1 MLYPKNDQKAL
12 CNKLFENPTSE
23 YRGAPFWAWNCKLT
37 REKILE
43 QIEQMKV
50 MGMGGYHIHVRTGMA
65 TDYLSDEFMDLVQY
79 TLDSGK
85 EREMLSWLY
94 DEDRWPSGTAGGKVT
109 KNHPEFA
116 AHYVTFSPT
125 PYDPDNI
132 PGSGIS
138 SVPMIQKEA
147 WQLGSFDVK
156 LDADGNLASYKMLKD
171 GEKAEGDPW
180 YAWVC
185 RAAPSPWFNDQPY
198 VDTLNPEA
206 IKEFAKVTHDRYA
219 ERFKG
224 DFGGA
229 IPAIF
234 TDEPNFTRKST
245 LGFAHERKPVF
256 LPWTPGIDS
265 KFTAKYGEDM
275 VASMPELFWNL
286 PDGKVSTVRYHFH
299 DHVAEMFSEAFCDTL
314 GRWCEENGIMLTG
327 HVLAEPTLASQT
339 GSISEAMRCYR
350 SFQLP
355 GIDMLCDRHEYNTA
369 KQTQSAARQQGA
381 PGVMSELYGVTGWD
395 YEFRGHKLQG
405 DWQAALGV
413 TVRVPH
419 LTWMSM
425 KGEAKR
431 DYPAC
436 IGYQSPWYDQYALVE
451 NHFARVNTAMTRGK
465 ANVNI
470 AVVHPIESYWLH
482 WGPSEQTEAIR
493 QQMEEHFTS
502 LTETLL
508 FGTIDFDFISESRFP
523 QLCEKGGNPL
533 NVGAMNYDV
542 IIVPACY
549 TLRGTTLERLEAFKK
564 AGGALIFLGE
574 CPNLVDAVPSD
585 AVLPLYEASQR
596 VSFDAA
602 SILTALE
609 PYRFLDARVEK
620 GARTDNI
627 IYQLREDGDDKWLFI
642 ALGKNPGCFDV
653 DEDAQHLRFT
663 LAGEYKATVYDTQ
676 TGGTYPLEV
685 SYKNGKTIFSKMW
698 YMGDSLLLKLE
709 CGESDVKGE
718 SANVYVPETNPILFF
733 DKVKVTLDEPNALLL
748 DMAEFAFDD
757 EPYMPKEELLRADNY
772 CRDRLN
778 IPRRKKH
785 VTQPYLI
792 PMQKPEHT
800 ISLRF
805 TIESEIDVA
814 APLLAGEDMDA
825 MEISFNGEKVS
836 TDYVGWY
843 VDKDINTIKLP
854 KLNAGKNIL
863 EIKSPIGERTNLEW
877 FYLLG
882 DFGVRVD
889 GAVATIIK
897 PVRELAFGSYV
908 HQGLPFYTGN
918 LTYHLEVEAQGNAK
932 IRVPAFRGALVG
944 VTVDGKYAGPIM
956 TSPYMVD
963 AGELGAGIHKIDLL
977 LYGTRQNA
985 FAQLHHEQGVYFYQ
999 SPDSWRSSGDLW
1011 LYEYQ
1016 FKEAGIKKSPEIYV

>member
-1 MLYPKNDQKAL
+1 MLYPKNGQTSL
-12 CNKLFENPTSE
+12 SGELFKNPTSE

-37 REKILE
+37 KEKIFN
-43 QIEQMKV
+43 QINMMKT
-50 MGMGGYHIHVRTGMA
+50 MGMGGYHVHVRTGMA
-65 TDYLSDEFMDLVQY
+65 TDYLSDEFMDFVEYALE
-79 TLDSGK
+79 TGR
-85 EREMLSWLY
+85 ERQMLTWLY

-109 KNHPEFA
+109 KANPDFA
-116 AHYVTFSPT
+116 AHYLTFSPT
-125 PYDPDNI
+125 PHDPNVI
-132 PGSGIS
+132 PGAGIS
-138 SVPMIQKEA
+138 SVPMVQKEA
-147 WQLGSFDVK
+147 EHVGRYDVK
-156 LDADGNLASYKMLKD
+156 LDGEGNLESYRLLKE
-171 GEKAEGDPW
+171 GEEPKGDIW

-185 RAAPSPWFNDQPY
+185 KAAPDPWFNNQPY
-198 VDTLNPEA
+198 VDTLNPKA
-206 IKEFAKVTHDRYA
+206 IEVFAKITHDRYA
-219 ERFKG
+219 QSFKK

-245 LGFAHERKPVF
+245 LGFAHEKKPVF
-256 LPWTPGIDS
+256 LPWTPGIAE
-265 KFTAKYGEDM
+265 KFEERYGQ
-275 VASMPELFWNL
+275 SLLKSLPELFWNL
-286 PDGKVSTVRYHFH
+286 PEGKISTVRYYFH
-299 DHVAEMFSEAFCDTL
+299 DHVAEMFTSAFCDTL
-314 GRWCEENGIMLTG
+314 GKWCEENGIMLTG

-451 NHFARVNTAMTRGK
+451 DHFARVNTAMARGK
-465 ANVNI
+465 AGVKV
-470 AVVHPIESYWLH
+470 AVIHPIESYWLH

-493 QQMEEHFTS
+493 SQMEEHFAS

-508 FGTIDFDFISESRFP
+508 FGAVDFDFICESRLP
-523 QLCEKGGNPL
+523 QLCEKGGSPL
-533 NVGAMNYDV
+533 KVGEMSYDAV
-542 IIVPACY
+542 IVPACQ
-549 TLRGTTLERLEAFKK
+549 TLRKTTLERLNSFRSE
-564 AGGALIFLGE
+564 GGSLIFLGQ
-574 CPNLVDAVPSD
+574 CPSLVDAVPSKE
-585 AVLPLYEASQR
+585 VLPLYEKSQQ

-602 SILTALE
+602 SVLSALE
-609 PYRFLDARVEK
+609 PFRFIDIRKEN

-627 IYQLREDGDDKWLFI
+627 IYQLREDESCKWLFI
-642 ALGKNPGCFDV
+642 AIGKNPGCFDV
-653 DEDAQHLRFT
+653 DEDAQNLRFT
-663 LAGEYKATVYDTQ
+663 LDGEYALTVYDTQ
-676 TGGTYPLEV
+676 TGKTFPLKAE
-685 SYKNGKTIFSKMW
+685 YANGKTIFKKMW

-709 CGESDVKGE
+709 KGRSQAGE
-718 SANVYVPETNPILFF
+718 SADVYVPTSQPLLFL
-733 DKVKVTLDEPNALLL
+733 DKVPVTLHEPNALLL
-748 DMAEFAFDD
+748 DMAEFAFDG
-757 EPYMPKEELLRADNY
+757 EPYLPMEELLRADNY
-772 CRDRLN
+772 CRDRLG

-792 PMQKPEHT
+792 PEEKPTHS

-805 TIESEIDVA
+805 TIDSEIDVEK
-814 APLLAGEDMDA
+814 PQLAGEDMAD
-825 MEISFNGEKVS
+825 MEISLNGERVP

-843 VDKDINTIKLP
+843 VDEDINTISLP
-854 KLNAGKNIL
+854 PIKKGKNML

-889 GAVATIIK
+889 GAVKTITK

-918 LTYHLEVEAQGNAK
+918 LTYHLEFEAEGDVK
-932 IRVPAFRGALVG
+932 LRVPAYRGALIQA
-944 VTVDGKYAGPIM
+944 TVDGKAAGPIIY
-956 TSPYMVD
+956 SPYMLD
-963 AGELGAGIHKIDLL
+963 IGELSPGKHRADLL
-977 LYGTRQNA
+977 LYGTRQNG
-985 FAQLHHEQGVYFYQ
+985 FAQLHHEHGVYFYQ
-999 SPDSWRSSGDLW
+999 SPDSWRSEGDLW
-1011 LYEYQ
+1011 RYDYQ
-1016 FKEAGIKKSPEIYV
+1016 LKPAGIMKSPEIYG